1 MPWSSYWIAPWMFF
15 GPLTTVL
22 VMIASIVSMSLM
34 TRVATTRHNAK
45 IEPIRLAFRFTR
57 SHEDRPPLSSKK
69 AALSGGCV
77 PIRSRGNLRRL
88 LADYAQRRTG

>member
-1 MPWSSYWIAPWMFF
+1 
-15 GPLTTVL
+15 LTTVL
-22 VMIASIVSMSLM
+22 VMIACIVSMSLM
-34 TRVATTRHNAK
+34 TRVATTRHNPK

-77 PIRSRGNLRRL
+77 PIRSRGDLRRL